1 MSLVQ
6 HLREFIRERLTAA
19 VEEIFTEFEKTIVL
33 FEKEIDRHRRLLD
46 TCKKKAQINFHTAEL
61 PQQQHVCKE
70 EEDVPMD
77 QQPSDHERDRAEPEP
92 PQIKDIKIKFWTRQ
106 EVEHLLLKKE
116 ADSFPVRR
124 GKSRCEGTSAASEN
138 SIVHFKGGLDGRRRP
153 TQINFNTSDP
163 LQQHPAEEEDLRDNQ
178 LLREHDRK
186 SSLDRELQTRV
197 SHPNKEEQENP
208 QPPQIKEDQEEPEL
222 IQIKQE
228 QEEFCSSPDEEL
240 ALLKEE
246 TNILVINYDESDSSK
261 SEPSSTQLLSHSSAS
276 SPLRQ
281 ESGLE
286 TGETK
291 TFVCNTCGEKFS
303 DLSLMIFHQKSHQEE
318 KLFSC
323 ETCLKTFSRR
333 GSLLRHM
340 ITHTGERP
348 FCCQICGDTFGLN
361 SHLLRHMRTHTGE
374 KPFTCKVCHKSFT
387 QSNSLTYHMRI
398 HTGEKP
404 HSCKECGKG
413 FIQTGAL
420 RVHMRTHT
428 NEKPYSCNVCGK
440 SLRSSTSLLY
450 HMRTHTGEKPYSCKI
465 CLKRF
470 SQSNHLTGHMRIH
483 TGEKPYHCDECGKG
497 FVSPSTLNTHIS
509 THRGEKPFGCNRCGK
524 SLGSRTSLL
533 YHMRTHTGERPYS
546 CKICSKRFSQSSH
559 LFSHMKCS
567 HR

>member
-46 TCKKKAQINFHTAEL
+46 TCKKKAQINFHTAEV
-61 PQQQHVCKE
+61 PQQHVCKE
-70 EEDVPMD
+70 EEDVLTD
-77 QQPSDHERDRAEPEP
+77 QQLSDHERDRAEPEP

-106 EVEHLLLKKE
+106 EVEHFLLEKE
-116 ADSFPVRR
+116 ADSFSVRQ
-124 GKSRCEGTSAASEN
+124 GKSICEETSGASEN
-138 SIVHFKGGLDGRRRP
+138 IFPVQVFHFKRDLDGRHRP
-153 TQINFNTSDP
+153 AQINFNTSDP
-163 LQQHPAEEEDLRDNQ
+163 LQQHSAEEEDLRDNQ
-178 LLREHDRK
+178 LLREQDRK

-208 QPPQIKEDQEEPEL
+208 QPPRIKEDQEEPEL

-246 TNILVINYDESDSSK
+246 TNVLVINYDESDSSK

-281 ESGLE
+281 ESGLD

-303 DLSLMIFHQKSHQEE
+303 DLSLMNFHQKTHQEK
-318 KLFSC
+318 KLLSC
-323 ETCLKTFSRR
+323 EVCFKSFGQRS
-333 GSLLRHM
+333 SLLRHM

-348 FCCQICGDTFGLN
+348 FCCQICGDKFGLN
-361 SHLLRHMRTHTGE
+361 SHLLRHTRTHTGD

-404 HSCKECGKG
+404 HSCKECGKC
-413 FIQTGAL
+413 FKQTGAL
-420 RVHMRTHT
+420 KAHIRTHT

-440 SLRSSTSLLY
+440 SLRSSTSLL
-450 HMRTHTGEKPYSCKI
+450 C
-465 CLKRF
+465 
-470 SQSNHLTGHMRIH
+470 HMRIH
-483 TGEKPYHCDECGKG
+483 TGEKPHSCNECGKSFTQRG
-497 FVSPSTLNTHIS
+497 ALRVHMRTH
-509 THRGEKPFGCNRCGK
+509 TNEKPYSCDVCGK
-524 SLGSRTSLL
+524 SLRSRTSLL
-533 YHMRTHTGERPYS
+533 YHMRTHTGEKPHS
-546 CKICSKRFSQSSH
+546 CQICGKRFSQGGH
-559 LFSHMKCS
+559 LFSHMKSS
-567 HR
+567 HRGDVLETDDDLCLNVTL